1 MWRGSVRRAP
11 ARPARGSRPYNT
23 GETNITGHP
32 SLTVPAG
39 VCPNGIPFGLQ
50 ITGPRFR
57 DDLVLNLGEAWEV
70 ANPWPLVAPGY
81 EPFAI

>member
-1 MWRGSVRRAP
+1 M
-11 ARPARGSRPYNT
+11 
-23 GETNITGHP
+23 
-32 SLTVPAG
+32 PAG

-57 DDLVLNLGEAWEV
+57 DDLVLNLGEAWET
-70 ANPWPLVAPGY
+70 ANPWPLAAPGY